1 MGIIMLFLIMICSM
15 QMCHSER
22 GSLTVHIPVTSGKFQ
37 TRSGLLSYL
46 QSTGHDYSHSY
57 RIQTSI
63 TLKENRPGLLAYVY
77 NTDQDCYQSKDQ
89 EYSHV
94 CLGAIPSEYDLA
106 GMKEV
111 FNR

>member
-15 QMCHSER
+15 QMCYSER
-22 GSLTVHIPVTSGKFQ
+22 GNLTVHIPVTSGKFQ

-63 TLKENRPGLLAYVY
+63 TLIE
-77 NTDQDCYQSKDQ
+77 TDQD
-89 EYSHV
+89 YSHMYTIQIRI
-94 CLGAIPSEYDLA
+94 AIRVKMRSNLMFVSVLYRVSMIWPE
-106 GMKEV
+106 
-111 FNR
+111 